1 MGAVVLG
8 RVTVVPRSRLIGW
21 VVLVG
26 VLAAISYAAHFASD
40 GDIPD
45 DALYRW
51 STAIG
56 GLVQYAIILVI
67 VLALARGLAPATLGL
82 RAPASWRSAVG
93 WLVASIV
100 AIWVIGAIL
109 NIFLKAGEEQG
120 LVPDGWDPDRAAAFA
135 ANFVVVAL
143 VAPVV
148 EELTYRGLGFA
159 AVRDAYGAGAAVVV
173 TAAAFGLA
181 HGLVVALPVLTIF
194 GLILGWLRLRT
205 ESLYPPIILHALF
218 NGIALI
224 ASVTV

>member
-1 MGAVVLG
+1 M
-8 RVTVVPRSRLIGW
+8 TVVPRSRLIGW
-21 VVLVG
+21 AVLVA
-26 VLAAISYAAHFASD
+26 VLAAISYAAHFASE

-56 GLVQYAIILVI
+56 GLVQYVIILVI
-67 VLALARGLAPATLGL
+67 VLALARGVAPATLGL
-82 RAPASWRSAVG
+82 RPPASWRAAAG
-93 WLVASIV
+93 WLAGALV
-100 AIWVIGAIL
+100 AIWVIGLVL
-109 NIFLKAGEEQG
+109 NLFLKAGEEQG

-143 VAPVV
+143 VAPIV

-159 AVRDAYGAGAAVVV
+159 AVRDSYGAIAAVGA

-194 GLILGWLRLRT
+194 GLILGWLRLQT

-224 ASVTV
+224 ASVSV